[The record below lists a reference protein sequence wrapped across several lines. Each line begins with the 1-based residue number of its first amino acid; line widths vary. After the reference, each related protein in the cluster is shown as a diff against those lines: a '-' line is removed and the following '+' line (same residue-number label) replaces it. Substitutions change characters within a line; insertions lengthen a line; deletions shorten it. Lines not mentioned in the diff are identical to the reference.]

1 MNSTSTSS
9 NCDASLGPTASH
21 CGAASRFDFT
31 VAFEHSALSIT
42 PYVIFLSAAIPRL
55 FYLWKHNRKII
66 GITFV
71 ALQLTVLVSWS
82 LYHGPVS
89 SRLGIV
95 SSALGLAT
103 ALVMAALSYLEHE
116 RTVRPSTILCVYLLL
131 SILFDAAQ
139 CRTLWLL
146 HAQQPAQQ
154 RALLPALFT
163 AQLANKALKRCP
175 EAVASVFSR
184 CSFWWLNDL
193 LTRGFSATLDLDTL
207 YETDEALRSSKLVS
221 EFQGRIVETKPS
233 KYRLLLVIAACL
245 KVTLIKTVIAR
256 VFVTGFKFAKPFL
269 LQYIITFVQNDQKG
283 GEYHKEI
290 AFALIAATGLLFI
303 GTAVATG
310 FYNHHLYRSLVMIR
324 GGLISLVCTESL
336 GVSTT
341 VASEMATLTL
351 IGPDVEVVCNACSG
365 VHDLWANP
373 VEIGLAT
380 WLLARQ
386 LGVGCV
392 GPVASALLCFI
403 LMSQLPK
410 RMGPAI
416 KAWNV
421 AIQKRVSV
429 TSRVVGSIRETKMLG
444 LVPVCL
450 DYIQS
455 LRVFEL
461 KESRQFRML
470 IVYMNLLGNLSPSL
484 APILTFGITLAAKRH
499 AANSGLDISTVFT
512 SLSIMGLLMSPL
524 ANLLSSFPSFVSSL
538 GIFERFEDLL
548 KQTKF
553 HDTIV
558 NHNRG
563 RGTAPSKS
571 THSVIELSRTPENC
585 ITLRKACLSAEIGG
599 EALLHDIDLT
609 IKPGELCVVS
619 GKVGSGKSLLLQALL
634 GELPVVDGNVHID
647 VARFGYCSQSAWLF
661 KGTVRDNIVGWTTA
675 DFDETWYNTVIKA
688 CDLVKDLAQLSDGD
702 MTVLST
708 KGDSLSGGQ
717 RHRVALAR
725 ALYAAPHVF
734 VIDDIFASLDPTT
747 RSYVWE
753 QVFGP
758 SGLARALGSAV
769 IIATHSGEFP
779 PFQARISPADVLQ
792 VHIMERADHVVIME
806 QCRILRQ
813 GPYTAAAIQKYPV
826 QGNDTGSSGE
836 QPKQTPAAA
845 NSTND
850 AAVSKEKDIKQQIDD
865 LVQSQ
870 GDTSLYWYY
879 FKSVG
884 WKYGL
889 IGLSLAT
896 SVEVFLVMGQNWL
909 KWWTESNFS
918 DNKTSDAMYYGVYCI
933 FGLAQLVS
941 LGSDVWFMFIVIIP
955 KSARKL
961 HWKLLRTTLQAPMS
975 FFASKS
981 IGSLVNRFSQDMTL
995 VDQDLPIAVFTSLK
1009 GSLSVI
1015 GSGALVMLG
1024 SAYLAATIPVALA
1037 LLYALQKFYLRTSR
1051 QLRLLQLRAS
1061 APLFSYLVESAEG
1074 LATVR
1079 AFCWEIPLQH
1089 QAVSLVDLSQRPYY
1103 LLYAIQRWL
1112 AFVLDMMVGGLA
1124 VILVALA
1131 VVVRQ
1136 SGPGSVAVSLFNV
1149 LGFSTVLAQLVTSW
1163 TQLETSLG
1171 AIARLRTFEQTTP
1184 RELEKP
1190 GTKEPPFDWP
1200 SWGAI
1205 EIRNL
1210 WASYRSSNLAPATAF
1225 DPSTSVSLDAPIGE
1239 NDLPVLRQL
1248 IVSIRPGEKVAIC
1261 GRTGSGK
1268 SSLVLTLYQLLR
1280 YSGITII
1287 DGVDISL
1294 VPLDTLRTR
1303 LISVPQEPYLFPATI
1318 RFNLRP
1324 GACSSPADDEKLL
1337 DALAQVSL
1345 RDTVLAVPGGL
1356 DANVADVCLSQGQKQ
1371 LFSLARALVIKNNR
1385 GSSGGILVLDEATS
1399 AMDTATERLMM
1410 DVVEGA
1416 FANYTVLA
1424 VAHRLESPA
1433 SAANQLQSTIDP
1445 CALAVSQ
1452 VPELHLDLATLLQ
1465 LPNRISGAAPIIQAF
1480 HSFKSGIVTQNLLIM
1495 ADSDDYLQDG
1505 FNPRSVTIPRL
1516 RSILVT
1522 HNIDYPSTAKK
1533 TQLVA
1538 LVEEHVLPQVP
1549 KLRAQRARAKRS
1561 SLGIV
1566 NAGSAQ
1572 DNGLWDDDELSPP
1585 RPTSRRS
1592 KSPRKS
1598 SARIKVEEEEP
1609 ATPSFR
1615 DEPRRN
1621 LRASRSASRQLSHG
1635 PEDDAH
1641 LYAAPAS
1648 SRRSSR
1654 RTVTPQIKPEPVP
1667 EPEPEFEPELE
1678 VEEQEEESEEDEE
1691 ENIETEGFEEESTQY
1706 EEEPSVFTDD
1716 NPFQGGSSPPP
1727 VQTPNRRRTV
1737 SVEPVKS
1744 AKSARRRTALGT
1756 ESTRTSRRFEMATPP
1771 SRYKTPDHLLEP
1783 GEEFTP
1789 DEQLELED
1797 EAASG
1802 DVAAIH
1808 RQAVVKRRPR
1818 RNIKTPFFVL
1828 LMALFGAYLAWFRQE
1843 KMAVGYCGLG
1853 RPAKQIIPP
1862 EIPVPDIIMP
1872 FIEPEC
1878 ETCPQ
1883 HAFCY
1888 EDFTVRC
1895 QDDFILKPH
1904 PLALGGLI
1912 PLPPTCEP
1920 DSEKARRVQAVA
1932 DKAIEELRDR
1942 RAKYECGELT
1952 NDAGEQQ
1959 DSPTIAEE
1967 ELKATVSQKRN
1978 KRMNSQEFDELWEA
1992 AIGEITGRDEVEVQ
2006 TTTPESPN
2014 SPSVPI
2020 RKLSS
2025 TSLARLPFRC
2035 AVKRSIRS
2043 GLARYRLPI
2052 GLLSMLV
2059 LGVLYLRAS
2068 YRKHLATSAQ
2078 IPALVDTVLGRLA
2091 NQKELGDEDLDE
2103 PYLFLPNLRDD
2114 VLRSV
2119 HSLAERDRIWQR
2131 VRAVVEQNSNVR
2143 TSQREGRS
2151 GEVGRAWEW
2160 IGPSQGEGA
2169 RRRRSGRVSW
2179 APSDMGEETP
2189 ESKPDVQVKK
2199 EVKEWDEPRPIY

>member
-66 GITFV
+66 AITFV

-82 LYHGPVS
+82 LYHGPVY

-116 RTVRPSTILCVYLLL
+116 RTVRPSTVLCVYLLL

-163 AQLANKALKRCP
+163 AQLANKVLMLLVECLGKTRYLMGPWQALKRCP
-175 EAVASVFSR
+175 EAVANVFSR

-233 KYRLLLVIAACL
+233 KYRLPLVIAACL
-245 KVTLIKTVIAR
+245 KLTLIKTVIAR

-283 GEYHKEI
+283 GEYHKDI
-290 AFALIAATGLLFI
+290 AFALIAVTGLLFI

-310 FYNHHLYRSLVMIR
+310 FYNHHLNRSLVMIR

-336 GVSTT
+336 GVSTA

-403 LMSQLPK
+403 LMSQFPK

-571 THSVIELSRTPENC
+571 THSVIELSRIPENC

-661 KGTVRDNIVGWTTA
+661 KGTVRDNIVGWSTS
-675 DFDETWYNTVIKA
+675 DFDEARYNTVIKA

-725 ALYAAPHVF
+725 ALYAAPPVF

-769 IIATHSGEFP
+769 IIASHS
-779 PFQARISPADVLQ
+779 

-826 QGNDTGSSGE
+826 QGNNTGSSGE

-889 IGLSLAT
+889 IGLSFAA
-896 SVEVFLVMGQNWL
+896 SVEVFLVMGQIWL

-918 DNKTSDAMYYGVYCI
+918 GNKTSDAMYYGVYCI
-933 FGLAQLVS
+933 FGLAKLVS
-941 LGSDVWFMFIVIIP
+941 LGFDVWFMFIVIIP

-961 HWKLLRTTLQAPMS
+961 HWKLLQTTLQAPMS

-1009 GSLSVI
+1009 AEQTTPGLLSVI

-1061 APLFSYLVESAEG
+1061 TPLFSYLVESAEG

-1089 QAVSLVDLSQRPYY
+1089 QAVSLVDRSQRPYY

-1200 SWGAI
+1200 SRGAI

-1225 DPSTSVSLDAPIGE
+1225 DPSTSVSSDAPIGD

-1248 IVSIRPGEKVAIC
+1248 TVSIRPGEKVAIC

-1280 YSGITII
+1280 YSGTTII

-1371 LFSLARALVIKNNR
+1371 LFSLARALVIKNDR
-1385 GSSGGILVLDEATS
+1385 ESSGGILVLDEATS

-1424 VAHRLESPA
+1424 VAHRLESVR
-1433 SAANQLQSTIDP
+1433 QFDKVLVLDQ
-1445 CALAVSQ
+1445 AVSQ

-1480 HSFKSGIVTQNLLIM
+1480 HSFKSGIVTQNSLIM

-1609 ATPSFR
+1609 ATPSLR

-1641 LYAAPAS
+1641 LYAASAS

-1667 EPEPEFEPELE
+1667 EPEFEPEPE

-1691 ENIETEGFEEESTQY
+1691 GNIETEDFGEESTQY

-2006 TTTPESPN
+2006 TTTPE
-2014 SPSVPI
+2014 
-2020 RKLSS
+2020 
-2025 TSLARLPFRC
+2025 
-2035 AVKRSIRS
+2035 
-2043 GLARYRLPI
+2043 
-2052 GLLSMLV
+2052 
-2059 LGVLYLRAS
+2059 AS

-2160 IGPSQGEGA
+2160 IGPSKGEGA

>member
-71 ALQLTVLVSWS
+71 ALQLIVLVSWS

-163 AQLANKALKRCP
+163 AQLANKVLMLLVESLGKTRYLVGPWKALKRCP

-470 IVYMNLLGNLSPSL
+470 IVYMNLL
-484 APILTFGITLAAKRH
+484 
-499 AANSGLDISTVFT
+499 VFT

-571 THSVIELSRTPENC
+571 THSVIELSRIPENC

-675 DFDETWYNTVIKA
+675 DFDETRYNTVIKA

-708 KGDSLSGGQ
+708 KAMYLK
-717 RHRVALAR
+717 ALAR

-779 PFQARISPADVLQ
+779 PFQARISPADVPQ

-813 GPYTAAAIQKYPV
+813 GPYTAAAVQKYPV

-836 QPKQTPAAA
+836 QPKQTPAVA

-850 AAVSKEKDIKQQIDD
+850 AAVSKEKYIKQQIDD

-896 SVEVFLVMGQNWL
+896 SVEVFLVMGQIWL

-933 FGLAQLVS
+933 FGLAKLVS
-941 LGSDVWFMFIVIIP
+941 LGSDVC
-955 KSARKL
+955 
-961 HWKLLRTTLQAPMS
+961 
-975 FFASKS
+975 
-981 IGSLVNRFSQDMTL
+981 LVNRFSQDMTL

-1061 APLFSYLVESAEG
+1061 TPLFSYLVESAEG

-1089 QAVSLVDLSQRPYY
+1089 QAVSLVDLSQRPSY

-1200 SWGAI
+1200 SRGAI

-1248 IVSIRPGEKVAIC
+1248 TVSIRPGEKVAIC

-1280 YSGITII
+1280 YSGTTII

-1371 LFSLARALVIKNNR
+1371 LFSLARALVIKNDR

-1424 VAHRLESPA
+1424 VAHRLESVR
-1433 SAANQLQSTIDP
+1433 QFDRVL
-1445 CALAVSQ
+1445 V
-1452 VPELHLDLATLLQ
+1452 LDQGVLV
-1465 LPNRISGAAPIIQAF
+1465 RISTP
-1480 HSFKSGIVTQNLLIM
+1480 TELIRE
-1495 ADSDDYLQDG
+1495 DS
-1505 FNPRSVTIPRL
+1505 
-1516 RSILVT
+1516 
-1522 HNIDYPSTAKK
+1522 
-1533 TQLVA
+1533 
-1538 LVEEHVLPQVP
+1538 
-1549 KLRAQRARAKRS
+1549 
-1561 SLGIV
+1561 
-1566 NAGSAQ
+1566 
-1572 DNGLWDDDELSPP
+1572 
-1585 RPTSRRS
+1585 
-1592 KSPRKS
+1592 
-1598 SARIKVEEEEP
+1598 KVYDP
-1609 ATPSFR
+1609 
-1615 DEPRRN
+1615 
-1621 LRASRSASRQLSHG
+1621 
-1635 PEDDAH
+1635 
-1641 LYAAPAS
+1641 
-1648 SRRSSR
+1648 
-1654 RTVTPQIKPEPVP
+1654 
-1667 EPEPEFEPELE
+1667 
-1678 VEEQEEESEEDEE
+1678 
-1691 ENIETEGFEEESTQY
+1691 
-1706 EEEPSVFTDD
+1706 
-1716 NPFQGGSSPPP
+1716 
-1727 VQTPNRRRTV
+1727 
-1737 SVEPVKS
+1737 
-1744 AKSARRRTALGT
+1744 
-1756 ESTRTSRRFEMATPP
+1756 
-1771 SRYKTPDHLLEP
+1771 
-1783 GEEFTP
+1783 
-1789 DEQLELED
+1789 
-1797 EAASG
+1797 
-1802 DVAAIH
+1802 
-1808 RQAVVKRRPR
+1808 
-1818 RNIKTPFFVL
+1818 
-1828 LMALFGAYLAWFRQE
+1828 
-1843 KMAVGYCGLG
+1843 
-1853 RPAKQIIPP
+1853 
-1862 EIPVPDIIMP
+1862 
-1872 FIEPEC
+1872 
-1878 ETCPQ
+1878 
-1883 HAFCY
+1883 
-1888 EDFTVRC
+1888 
-1895 QDDFILKPH
+1895 
-1904 PLALGGLI
+1904 
-1912 PLPPTCEP
+1912 
-1920 DSEKARRVQAVA
+1920 
-1932 DKAIEELRDR
+1932 
-1942 RAKYECGELT
+1942 
-1952 NDAGEQQ
+1952 
-1959 DSPTIAEE
+1959 
-1967 ELKATVSQKRN
+1967 
-1978 KRMNSQEFDELWEA
+1978 
-1992 AIGEITGRDEVEVQ
+1992 
-2006 TTTPESPN
+2006 
-2014 SPSVPI
+2014 
-2020 RKLSS
+2020 
-2025 TSLARLPFRC
+2025 
-2035 AVKRSIRS
+2035 
-2043 GLARYRLPI
+2043 
-2052 GLLSMLV
+2052 
-2059 LGVLYLRAS
+2059 
-2068 YRKHLATSAQ
+2068 
-2078 IPALVDTVLGRLA
+2078 
-2091 NQKELGDEDLDE
+2091 
-2103 PYLFLPNLRDD
+2103 
-2114 VLRSV
+2114 
-2119 HSLAERDRIWQR
+2119 
-2131 VRAVVEQNSNVR
+2131 
-2143 TSQREGRS
+2143 
-2151 GEVGRAWEW
+2151 
-2160 IGPSQGEGA
+2160 
-2169 RRRRSGRVSW
+2169 
-2179 APSDMGEETP
+2179 
-2189 ESKPDVQVKK
+2189 
-2199 EVKEWDEPRPIY
+2199 